1 MKKKKQELVECN
13 REEDSCLK
21 SCVEKPGKR
30 RAYPLRK
37 KKMMVKL
44 LSTYLT
50 LSRLLHL
57 TKFINLFIYSI
68 HY

>member
-1 MKKKKQELVECN
+1 MKKMQELVECN

-37 KKMMVKL
+37 KNDGKI
-44 LSTYLT
+44 YLT
-50 LSRLLHL
+50 LLSLLYL
-57 TKFINLFIYSI
+57 TKFIYLLLYSI
-68 HY
+68 RHILTRK